1 MLKVGII
8 GVGAMGTQHFR
19 RLKEAISN
27 VEVVAVSDVNAAHAQ
42 SLIEP
47 YESTRFIGDP
57 HALIQAEDVDA
68 IVIASSSPTHEAY
81 CLAALALQKPVF
93 CEKPLSVS
101 SEGAKKVVDAEI
113 QGGKKLIQLGFNR
126 RFDPAFQQL
135 KQIMASGEMGAPLI
149 AHCSHRAAEIQDWY
163 STTMAVTETAVHE
176 IDIMSWLMDDYF
188 VSAQVILPRETR
200 NSSAILHDPQ
210 VVLLRTATGMLVIDE
225 IFVNC
230 QYGYDIQ
237 CEIVAENG
245 TARLPDP
252 AKVLLRRQNQ
262 SSYQITSDGL
272 AHFEDSYNKEFQAWV
287 NACSSGVFSGGPTAW
302 DGYKV
307 AVVTDACLEAQ
318 KTGAIVPISTNL
330 ATPDFY
336 R

>member
-19 RLKEAISN
+19 RLKEVISN
-27 VEVVAVSDVNAAHAQ
+27 VDVVAVSDVDSAHANK
-42 SLIEP
+42 LIEP
-47 YESTRFIGDP
+47 YPGIRFIPNP
-57 HALIQAEDVDA
+57 HDLIRAQDVDA
-68 IVIASSSPTHEAY
+68 VVIASSSPTHEEY
-81 CLAALALQKPVF
+81 CLTAIEVQKPVF
-93 CEKPLSVS
+93 CEKPLSIS
-101 SEGAKKVVDAEI
+101 SAGAKKVVNAEM

-126 RFDPAFQQL
+126 RFDPAFRQM
-135 KQIMASGEMGAPLI
+135 KDIMSSGELGAPLV
-149 AHCSHRAAEIQDWY
+149 AHCSHRAASIQDWY

-188 VSAQVILPRETR
+188 VSAQVILPRATR
-200 NSSAILHDPQ
+200 NSSEILHDPQ
-210 VVLLRTATGMLVIDE
+210 VVLLRTSTGMLVIDE

-252 AKVLLRRQNQ
+252 AKVLLRHQNAY
-262 SSYQITSDGL
+262 SYQITSDGL
-272 AHFEDSYNKEFQAWV
+272 AHFEDSYNNEFQAWV
-287 NACSSGVFSGGPTAW
+287 NACSKGVFSGGPNAW

-307 AVVTDACLEAQ
+307 AVVTDACLKAQ
-318 KTGAIVPISTNL
+318 KTGGIVPIADDL
-330 ATPDFY
+330 ATPEFY